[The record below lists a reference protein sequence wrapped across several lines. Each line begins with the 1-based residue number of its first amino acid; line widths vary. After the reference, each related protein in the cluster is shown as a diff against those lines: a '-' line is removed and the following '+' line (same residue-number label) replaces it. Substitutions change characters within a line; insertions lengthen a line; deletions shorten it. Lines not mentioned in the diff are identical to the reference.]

1 MMTSRYR
8 LAARASS
15 RPSDCRL
22 CTISRTPSRKKRRAS
37 TSIDAVKASTELAVT
52 EVNRPPQSLIFSSL
66 GLFNPLPMLP
76 VDQLRIA
83 AKASEFEIRNLLSPI
98 HLALRFAQ
106 STQPEPQG
114 IQT

>member
-1 MMTSRYR
+1 M
-8 LAARASS
+8 
-15 RPSDCRL
+15 
-22 CTISRTPSRKKRRAS
+22 
-37 TSIDAVKASTELAVT
+37 KASTELAVT

-114 IQT
+114 IQTDKSIRIALVIDFVFFEGRHARVVER